1 MRPASAPARY
11 ATGDELDGFT
21 LGERIHSGAMGHI
34 YRVSRGSSPFPL
46 IMKVPRVGPGESGE
60 GIINFETEAMLLPA
74 LSGAHVP
81 RFVARGNLSRTPYLV
96 TEWIEGESLDRRLA
110 RDRLSASD
118 TARIGAA
125 VADAVHSLHL
135 QDAIH
140 LDLKPENVIL
150 KPNGEAV
157 LIDFG
162 IAYHAHF
169 PDLLAEEQRFA
180 AGSAPYIS
188 PEQVLGTRSD
198 PRSDIFAL
206 GAMLYEMATGELPFG
221 VPATQAG
228 LRDRLWRDPIPPRAR
243 SPDVPLWLQE
253 IILRCLEP
261 TADARYQSASHVA
274 FDLRHPDQV
283 PLTRRAAR
291 TAQAGFFEQVRR
303 WWRGRNQPPAPRRLP
318 KSQVAATPIIMV
330 AVDTGHPDD
339 ERQPALQRATAE
351 LLSLSA
357 DFRLICVSVIARTV
371 AAESAIDGETASGI
385 YLDHLARLRHWVEPL
400 RLPPRRLSLHVI
412 ESANPESAL
421 LEFADNNHVDLIVL
435 GAPHPS
441 QLGLAWW
448 RSVASRVT
456 ANASCSVHVVRVPER
471 ARSNDE

>member
-1 MRPASAPARY
+1 M
-11 ATGDELDGFT
+11 
-21 LGERIHSGAMGHI
+21 
-34 YRVSRGSSPFPL
+34 
-46 IMKVPRVGPGESGE
+46 
-60 GIINFETEAMLLPA
+60 
-74 LSGAHVP
+74 
-81 RFVARGNLSRTPYLV
+81 
-96 TEWIEGESLDRRLA
+96 
-110 RDRLSASD
+110 SD

-150 KPNGEAV
+150 KADGEAV

-169 PDLLAEEQRFA
+169 PDLLAEEQRFP

-206 GAMLYEMATGELPFG
+206 GAILYEMATGELPFG
-221 VPATQAG
+221 TPATMAG
-228 LRDRLWRDPIPPRAR
+228 LRDRLWRDPIAPRLR
-243 SPDVPLWLQE
+243 SPEVPPWLQE

-261 TADARYQSASHVA
+261 RADDRYQSAAHVA
-274 FDLRHPDQV
+274 FDLRKSRP
-283 PLTRRAAR
+283 
-291 TAQAGFFEQVRR
+291 G
-303 WWRGRNQPPAPRRLP
+303 APY
-318 KSQVAATPIIMV
+318 
-330 AVDTGHPDD
+330 
-339 ERQPALQRATAE
+339 
-351 LLSLSA
+351 
-357 DFRLICVSVIARTV
+357 
-371 AAESAIDGETASGI
+371 

-412 ESANPESAL
+412 ESANPETAL
-421 LEFADNNHVDLIVL
+421 LEFARHNSVDLIVL
-435 GAPHPS
+435 GAPHPA

-456 ANASCSVHVVRVPER
+456 ANASCSVHVVRVPEHGTG
-471 ARSNDE
+471 

>member
-1 MRPASAPARY
+1 V
-11 ATGDELDGFT
+11 
-21 LGERIHSGAMGHI
+21 IH
-34 YRVSRGSSPFPL
+34 
-46 IMKVPRVGPGESGE
+46 K
-60 GIINFETEAMLLPA
+60 
-74 LSGAHVP
+74 
-81 RFVARGNLSRTPYLV
+81 
-96 TEWIEGESLDRRLA
+96 
-110 RDRLSASD
+110 
-118 TARIGAA
+118 
-125 VADAVHSLHL
+125 AD
-135 QDAIH
+135 
-140 LDLKPENVIL
+140 
-150 KPNGEAV
+150 GEAV

-206 GAMLYEMATGELPFG
+206 GVILYEMATGELPFG
-221 VPATQAG
+221 TPATMAG
-228 LRDRLWRDPIPPRAR
+228 LRDRLWRDPIAPRLR
-243 SPDVPLWLQE
+243 SPNVPPWLQE

-261 TADARYQSASHVA
+261 RADDRYQSAAHVA
-274 FDLRHPDQV
+274 FDLRNPDQV
-283 PLTRRAAR
+283 PLTRRAAK
-291 TAQAGFFEQVRR
+291 ASQAGFFEQARR
-303 WWRGRNQPPAPRRLP
+303 WWHGRSVQPPPRRLP

-339 ERQPALQRATAE
+339 ERQPALQRATAQ

-357 DFRLICVSVIARTV
+357 EFRLICVSVIAHAV
-371 AAESAIDGETASGI
+371 AAESSLDGETASNI

-412 ESANPESAL
+412 ESANPEAAL
-421 LEFADNNHVDLIVL
+421 LEFAHHNNVDLIVL
-435 GAPHPS
+435 GAPHPA

-471 ARSNDE
+471 STA

>member
-1 MRPASAPARY
+1 MSSPPALAGSDSSGR
-11 ATGDELDGFT
+11 EIDGFT

-34 YRVSRGSSPFPL
+34 FRVTGRDPGFPI

-74 LSGAHVP
+74 LSGPHVP
-81 RFVARGNLSRTPYLV
+81 RFVAAGTLSHTPYLV
-96 TEWIEGESLDRRLA
+96 TEWIEGESLGTILDRERLT
-110 RDRLSASD
+110 ASD

-125 VADAVHSLHL
+125 IADAVHSLHL

-140 LDLKPENVIL
+140 LDLKPENIIL
-150 KPNGEAV
+150 KPNGEVA

-180 AGSAPYIS
+180 SGSAPYIS
-188 PEQVLGTRSD
+188 PEQVLGLRSD

-206 GAMLYEMATGELPFG
+206 GALLYEMATGELPFG
-221 VPATQAG
+221 VPATMAG
-228 LRDRLWRDPIPPRAR
+228 MRDRLWRDPVPPRVHSA
-243 SPDVPLWLQE
+243 DVQPWLQE
-253 IILRCLEP
+253 VILRCLEP
-261 TADARYQSASHVA
+261 RADARYQSAAHVA
-274 FDLRHPDQV
+274 FDLRNPEQV

-291 TAQAGFFEQVRR
+291 TTQPGMVEQARR
-303 WWRGRNQPPAPRRLP
+303 WWYGRHVHLPARRLP
-318 KSQVAATPIIMV
+318 KSQLAATPIIMV
-330 AVDTGHPDD
+330 AVDTGNLDD
-339 ERQPALQRATAE
+339 ERQPALQRTTAQI
-351 LLSLSA
+351 LSLSA
-357 DFRLICVSVIARTV
+357 EFRLICVSVIRRLV
-371 AAESAIDGETASGI
+371 AAEGAIDGETASGI

-412 ESANPESAL
+412 ESANPENAL
-421 LEFADNNHVDLIVL
+421 LEFAHNNHVDLIVL

-448 RSVASRVT
+448 RSVASGVT
-456 ANASCSVHVVRVPER
+456 ANAQCSVHVVRVPQRPRE
-471 ARSNDE
+471 